1 MYSVGCTAS
10 NTVRLT
16 TTQFYMEVENE
27 HRNEPR
33 EHYQSRCPGLRNF
46 RQHETVASDT
56 YFPTKVTNQGHT
68 SSQMFF
74 GLDSDFW
81 VTYPMK
87 TESANGEATTL
98 VHMGALISSGLI
110 MHRVN

>member
-1 MYSVGCTAS
+1 MLPEDVERR
-10 NTVRLT
+10 TVLDA
-16 TTQFYMEVENE
+16 TTQLYMEVENE

-33 EHYQSRCPGLRNF
+33 EHYQSRCPGLCNF

-68 SSQMFF
+68 CSQMFV

-87 TESANGEATTL
+87 T
-98 VHMGALISSGLI
+98 
-110 MHRVN
+110 